1 MVTRRGMAAPV
12 DNGRNCFGLGSSF
25 DVANAKFASNGYIY
39 GTGPMMTMKRGERVR
54 PYLVTLGERF
64 GVCTLDI
71 GTARWCYKAAN
82 APMSSN
88 SCRHTMVTVDRFP
101 TIPYMDV
108 SLPHDNRMKA
118 GMDGFYQVKP

>member
-71 GTARWCYKAAN
+71 GTARWLQGGKRADVIELMQAHDGDGGQVPDDPIYGCVS
-82 APMSSN
+82 AP
-88 SCRHTMVTVDRFP
+88 
-101 TIPYMDV
+101 
-108 SLPHDNRMKA
+108 
-118 GMDGFYQVKP
+118 